1 MDTVTDA
8 SKSESKLKTL
18 SGRLW
23 SSKILRYGLGALL
36 SLLALYLALRDVDF
50 GEVVSAIRAADY
62 RLVGLALASV
72 ALNQLGRAFRW
83 RVLLG
88 ASRSAAR
95 QAGISLFD
103 LLVALLSAQLLNTV
117 YPARVGDLSRA
128 YVIGGKGPGR
138 VFTLGTVLLEKLLD
152 TLAYGGLFL
161 VLLFALPLPA
171 WVGSSVSTFVVAT
184 ALVTLAVVILA
195 YRPEWLLAL
204 TGRVFARF
212 PGRFGQLVQAYL
224 KDGIG
229 SLSTLRSPSGLARS
243 LFWTAV
249 IWATAVLN
257 NYLIL
262 LAFQLRLPWMAPFF
276 VLMVLQVGISLPST
290 PGSIGIFEYGCI
302 LALSLFSVARADA
315 LSYGFVL
322 HAVVF
327 LPVVILGFLAFLY
340 LGLNSEKVA
349 QFRRVEDGLDGAGTS
364 TDERG

>member
-1 MDTVTDA
+1 M
-8 SKSESKLKTL
+8 KKESVLKAWL
-18 SGRLW
+18 SHLW
-23 SSKILRYGLGALL
+23 SSKITRYGLGALI
-36 SLLALYLALRDVDF
+36 SLVSLYLALRDVDF
-50 GEVVSAIRAADY
+50 GEVGSAMRAADY

-72 ALNQLGRAFRW
+72 AVNQLGRALRW

-88 ASRSAAR
+88 ASRPTAR
-95 QAGISLFD
+95 QTDIPLFD

-138 VFTLGTVLLEKLLD
+138 VFTLGTILLEKLLD

-161 VLLFALPLPA
+161 VLLFALPLPG
-171 WVGSSVSTFVVAT
+171 WVGSSVSTFAAAT
-184 ALVTLAVVILA
+184 ALVTLVVVILA
-195 YRPEWLLAL
+195 YRPGWFLAL
-204 TGRVFARF
+204 SGWVFARS
-212 PGRFGQLVQAYL
+212 PGHFGQLALAHL
-224 KDGIG
+224 KDGMD

-262 LAFQLRLPWMAPFF
+262 QAFQLHLPWMAPFL
-276 VLMVLQVGISLPST
+276 VLMVLQIGISLPST

-302 LALSLFSVARADA
+302 LALSLFSVERADA

-349 QFRRVEDGLDGAGTS
+349 QFRLAEEGLEGTRTAAREQPS
-364 TDERG
+364 TEER